1 MAFWA
6 IFCKQ
11 NSGNDSLFRVAST
24 DEIKNNYYQEFYDA
38 VEITETQA
46 QEILTGVKGCTINRS
61 DSSLV
66 FTDLDQGDVEITNL
80 SVGKIDVD
88 RFIEEIIKRLDAFLR
103 NNNVDSSVNSS
114 FSDWKTALEGLD
126 SSSLTYPIENT
137 TVEKVL
143 KNQLSQTKYSPL
155 LIP

>member
-11 NSGNDSLFRVAST
+11 NSGNDGLFRVAST

-38 VEITETQA
+38 IEITETQA
-46 QEILTGVKGCTINRS
+46 QEILTSVKDCTINRS

-66 FTDLDQGDVEITNL
+66 FTDLDQGEITNL
-80 SVGKIDVD
+80 SVDG
-88 RFIEEIIKRLDAFLR
+88 FIEEIIKRLDAFLR
-103 NNNVDSSVNSS
+103 NNNVDSSVNAS

-126 SSSLTYPIENT
+126 TSSLTYPIENT

>member
-11 NSGNDSLFRVAST
+11 NSGNDDLFRIAST

-38 VEITETQA
+38 VEISESQA
-46 QEILTGVKGCTINRS
+46 GEILTGTKFCTINRS
-61 DSSLV
+61 DSSVV
-66 FTDLDQGDVEITNL
+66 FTDLDEGEVPKEAADF
-80 SVGKIDVD
+80 
-88 RFIEEIIKRLDAFLR
+88 FIAELIKSLDAFLR

-126 SSSLTYPIENT
+126 TSSLTWPIQNT

>member
-38 VEITETQA
+38 VEITESQA
-46 QEILTGVKGCTINRS
+46 VEILTGTKFCTINRS
-61 DSSLV
+61 DSSVV
-66 FTDLDQGDVEITNL
+66 FTDVDESQGVLKESLDSFIANLIKSLDVFL
-80 SVGKIDVD
+80 S
-88 RFIEEIIKRLDAFLR
+88 

-126 SSSLTYPIENT
+126 TSSLTYPIENT

>member
-6 IFCKQ
+6 IFLKQ

-38 VEITETQA
+38 VEITESQA
-46 QEILTGVKGCTINRS
+46 QEILTTVKGCTINRS
-61 DSSLV
+61 DSSVV
-66 FTDLDQGDVEITNL
+66 FTDLDQGEVLKESIDSFIANL
-80 SVGKIDVD
+80 
-88 RFIEEIIKRLDAFLR
+88 IKSLDLFLR

-114 FSDWKTALEGLD
+114 FSDWKTTLEGLD
-126 SSSLTYPIENT
+126 TSSLTYPIENT

>member
-6 IFCKQ
+6 IFHKQ
-11 NSGNDSLFRVAST
+11 SSNSNTLFKVATTDS
-24 DEIKNNYYQEFYDA
+24 IKDNYYQTFYDA
-38 VEITETQA
+38 IEITETQA
-46 QEILTGVKGCTINRS
+46 QELLTGTKLCTINRS
-61 DSSLV
+61 DSSVV
-66 FTDLDQGDVEITNL
+66 FTDSDEGEMSKEATDF
-80 SVGKIDVD
+80 
-88 RFIEEIIKRLDAFLR
+88 FIAELIKSLDAFLR

-126 SSSLTYPIENT
+126 TSSLTWPIQNT

>member
-61 DSSLV
+61 DSSVV
-66 FTDLDQGDVEITNL
+66 FTDLDQGEVHKET
-80 SVGKIDVD
+80 IDF
-88 RFIEEIIKRLDAFLR
+88 FIENLIQSLDFFLR
-103 NNNVDSSVNSS
+103 NNKVDSSVNSS
-114 FSDWKTALEGLD
+114 FSDWKTTLEGLD
-126 SSSLTYPIENT
+126 TSSLTYPIENT

>member
-6 IFCKQ
+6 IFNKES
-11 NSGNDSLFRVAST
+11 SGNNDLYRVAST
-24 DEIKNNYYQEFYDA
+24 DAIKNNYYQPYYDA

-46 QEILTGVKGCTINRS
+46 QEILTSVKGCTINRS

-66 FTDLDQGDVEITNL
+66 FTDLDQGEITNF
-80 SVGKIDVD
+80 SVDG
-88 RFIEEIIKRLDAFLR
+88 FIEQIIKSLDAFLT

-126 SSSLTYPIENT
+126 TASLTYPIANT
-137 TVEKVL
+137 TNEKVL